1 MKELDIITVLKR
13 DDLSAVKELVG
24 RKGVNCQDE
33 QGQTLLMRGVVHG
46 ASIKV
51 IEYLLDNGARVDVLD
66 NRGYSPLD
74 VLEDDARKKI
84 EIHRQ
89 VSLGSLL
96 CYQTEAAKV
105 IMKMLSL
112 DVSSKSYNHVR
123 HILSRS
129 PLGREVCSA
138 VLHGR

>member
-1 MKELDIITVLKR
+1 MKELDIVAVLKR
-13 DDLSAVKELVG
+13 DDLSIIKEVISK
-24 RKGVNCQDE
+24 KGVDCQDE

-96 CYQTEAAKV
+96 CYQTEAAKI

-112 DVSSKSYNHVR
+112 DASSKSYHHVR

-129 PLGREVCSA
+129 PLDRETRLSVSH
-138 VLHGR
+138 VR

>member
-1 MKELDIITVLKR
+1 MKELDIIDILKQ
-13 DDLSAVKELVG
+13 DDLSAVKELIG
-24 RKGVNCQDE
+24 KKGVNCQNE

-51 IEYLLDNGARVDVLD
+51 INYLLDNGAKVDVVD
-66 NRGYSPLD
+66 NRGDSPLD
-74 VLEDDARKKI
+74 ILENDARKKI

-89 VSLGSLL
+89 IALGSLL
-96 CYQTEAAKV
+96 CYQTDVAKI

-112 DVSSKSYNHVR
+112 DVSAKPYSHVR

-129 PLGREVCSA
+129 PLDRKSQMA
-138 VLHGR
+138 ISYTR